1 MTAAFAASPS
11 LSPEP
16 LGDITL
22 APYAMTKRTEAELAE
37 AMTEHLRA
45 ERPQSDSEALR
56 LLRRTFPDSPLTLR
70 VIALAEMMR

>member
-1 MTAAFAASPS
+1 MPAGLTASASI
-11 LSPEP
+11 SPEP
-16 LGDITL
+16 FGDITL

-56 LLRRTFPDSPLTLR
+56 LLRRAFPDSPLTQR
-70 VIALAEMMR
+70 VIALAGMMR

>member
-1 MTAAFAASPS
+1 MTAAFAALSS
-11 LSPEP
+11 ISPEP

-22 APYAMTKRTEAELAE
+22 APFAMTKRTEAELAE

-45 ERPQSDSEALR
+45 ARPQSDSEALR
-56 LLRRTFPDSPLTLR
+56 MLRRTFPDSPLTLR

>member
-1 MTAAFAASPS
+1 MTTMLALAPPI
-11 LSPEP
+11 SPEP

-45 ERPQSDSEALR
+45 ERPHSDSEALR
-56 LLRRTFPDSPLTLR
+56 LLRRAFPDSPLTLR